1 MEQELYLD
9 LRKGKPQTLEKLVRE
24 NLGRT
29 WFLCGEMTMDSAMA
43 VPLLL
48 SSWERALA
56 ACRGDTPPAA
66 GSGSGDSGGM
76 GGFGKGGGMGRMHG
90 FGRKKR
96 LK

>member
-48 SSWERALA
+48 ASWERALA
-56 ACRGDTPPAA
+56 RCREAQTAPGGSFLELVGEEVLRLYLGGVEPDGD
-66 GSGSGDSGGM
+66 
-76 GGFGKGGGMGRMHG
+76 
-90 FGRKKR
+90 
-96 LK
+96 